1 MVLTVVKVPVD
12 WRDGCPRMRPIEFP
26 CAVAL
31 YSKKG
36 AITKQEAEITV
47 GICIWEGISTS
58 DIILYTKEAIEGDMR
73 RKINQ
78 RIMER
83 SRVVEVQNNLTEVFS
98 IMKEYLKKY
107 RSITFVNNTF
117 VLNIIRR
124 VFPPYGLDPLN
135 GPGHSAWIVRWDN
148 EGGVPVAYSIFAKY
162 GTDIDYFV
170 KIVRLIVSS

>member
-47 GICIWEGISTS
+47 GIYIWEGISTS
-58 DIILYTKEAIEGDMR
+58 DIILYTKEAMEGDMR
-73 RKINQ
+73 GEINQ
-78 RIMER
+78 RILEG
-83 SRVVEVQNNLTEVFS
+83 SKAVEVKNNLAEVFP

-107 RSITFVNNTF
+107 RSVTFVNNTF
-117 VLNIIRR
+117 VLNIMRR
-124 VFPPYGLDPLN
+124 AFPPYGLDPLN
-135 GPGHSAWIVRWDN
+135 RPGHSAAITRWDN
-148 EGGVPVAYSIFAKY
+148 ERGVPVAYDIFAKY
-162 GTDIDYFV
+162 GTDIDYF
-170 KIVRLIVSS
+170 IEAVRLIASS